1 MMRYSH
7 YDNPIIY
14 GTTACS
20 RSTTLVEPGQR
31 SVELEE
37 ARDAALAAA
46 NLKPQFL
53 ANMSHEI
60 RTPMNGALDLT
71 GMLLDTELDKRF
83 NISDPHFIDMRL
95 LPVLVMVAPGFF
107 ISIQGPINA
116 RLRAS

>member
-1 MMRYSH
+1 MRYSN

-14 GTTACS
+14 ETTACS
-20 RSTTLVEPGQR
+20 RSTTLVEPRQR

-60 RTPMNGALDLT
+60 RTPMNGVLGLT
-71 GMLLDTELDKRF
+71 GVLLDTKLDPKQREF
-83 NISDPHFIDMRL
+83 AD
-95 LPVLVMVAPGFF
+95 
-107 ISIQGPINA
+107 SIFQSAEILMAIVNDI
-116 RLRAS
+116 LDFS